1 MGDGLGT
8 LLPIL
13 GGVQWISGL
22 VLAVAALRRARAYG
36 GGGGTAARLAAR
48 LAIFLFIV
56 AALDLVLGASGAS
69 VHVATYLP
77 RDFNRETWHVRTLLV
92 ICGAAW
98 LLLLIAGSVN
108 ASLGVGE
115 RRRSAAEELRRRM
128 GGRRTPY

>member
-13 GGVQWISGL
+13 GGIQWISGL
-22 VLAVAALRRARAYG
+22 VLAVAALRRARTYERRG
-36 GGGGTAARLAAR
+36 GFLARVTARV
-48 LAIFLFIV
+48 AIALFFI
-56 AALDLVLGASGAS
+56 AALDLVVRATGGS
-69 VHVATYLP
+69 VYLANWLP
-77 RDFNRETWHVRTLLV
+77 PDFNRDTWHLRALLMV
-92 ICGAAW
+92 CAAAW
-98 LLLLIAGSVN
+98 LMLLIAASVN

>member
-13 GGVQWISGL
+13 GGIQWISGL
-22 VLAVAALRRARAYG
+22 VLSVAALRRARAFDRG
-36 GGGGTAARLAAR
+36 GALVARVSAR
-48 LAIFLFIV
+48 FAIALFII
-56 AALDLVLGASGAS
+56 AALDLILRASGAG
-69 VHVATYLP
+69 VYIEKWLP
-77 RDFNRETWHVRTLLV
+77 LDFNRDTWHLRALL
-92 ICGAAW
+92 ILCGAAW
-98 LLLLIAGSVN
+98 LMLLIAGSVN

>member
-13 GGVQWISGL
+13 GGIQWISGL
-22 VLAVAALRRARAYG
+22 VLAVAALRRARTYDRPG
-36 GGGGTAARLAAR
+36 GLLARTSAR
-48 LAIFLFIV
+48 LAILLFIV
-56 AALDLVLGASGAS
+56 AALDLLLRASGLSAR
-69 VHVATYLP
+69 VANWLP
-77 RDFNRETWHVRTLLV
+77 ADFNRDTWHVRALLI

-98 LLLLIAGSVN
+98 LMLLIAASVN

>member
-22 VLAVAALRRARAYG
+22 VLAFAALNRARTWDG
-36 GGGGTAARLAAR
+36 GGGLVARIAARIAIGLFVLAA
-48 LAIFLFIV
+48 V
-56 AALDLVLGASGAS
+56 DLLLRATSASDYIEN
-69 VHVATYLP
+69 YLP
-77 RDFNRETWHVRTLLV
+77 RDFDNETWHVRALLIMCAAGWLMLLV
-92 ICGAAW
+92 
-98 LLLLIAGSVN
+98 AGTVN
-108 ASLGVGE
+108 ATLGVGE

>member
-8 LLPIL
+8 LLPVL
-13 GGVQWISGL
+13 GGIQWISGL
-22 VLAVAALRRARAYG
+22 VLAVAALRRARTYDRPG
-36 GGGGTAARLAAR
+36 GLLARTSAR
-48 LAIFLFIV
+48 LAILLFIV
-56 AALDLVLGASGAS
+56 AALDLLLRASGLSAR
-69 VHVATYLP
+69 VANWLP
-77 RDFNRETWHVRTLLV
+77 ADFNRDTWHVRALLI

-98 LLLLIAGSVN
+98 LMLLIAASVN

>member
-13 GGVQWISGL
+13 GGIQWISGL
-22 VLAVAALRRARAYG
+22 VLAVAALRRARAFEGRG
-36 GGGGTAARLAAR
+36 GLLARVSAR
-48 LAIFLFIV
+48 IAIALFIT
-56 AALDLVLGASGAS
+56 AALDLTLRASGAS
-69 VHVATYLP
+69 IYIANWLP
-77 RDFNRETWHVRTLLV
+77 RDFNRDTWHLRALLI
-92 ICGAAW
+92 ICGAGW
-98 LLLLIAGSVN
+98 LMLLIAGSVN

>member
-22 VLAVAALRRARAYG
+22 VLAVAALRRGRAYG
-36 GGGGTAARLAAR
+36 AGGGTVARVAAR
-48 LAIFLFIV
+48 LAILLFIV
-56 AALDLVLGASGAS
+56 AALDLVLRASGAS
-69 VHVATYLP
+69 VHIANYLP
-77 RDFNRETWHVRTLLV
+77 QDFDRETWHVRALLML
-92 ICGAAW
+92 CGAAW
-98 LLLLIAGSVN
+98 LLLLVAGSVN

>member
-13 GGVQWISGL
+13 GGIQWISGL
-22 VLAVAALRRARAYG
+22 VLSVAALRRARAFDGRG
-36 GGGGTAARLAAR
+36 GFLARVSAR
-48 LAIFLFIV
+48 IAIVLFII
-56 AALDLVLGASGAS
+56 AALDLILRASGAG
-69 VHVATYLP
+69 VYLANWLP
-77 RDFNRETWHVRTLLV
+77 PDFNRDTWHLRALLI
-92 ICGAAW
+92 ICGAGW
-98 LLLLIAGSVN
+98 LMLLIAGSVN

>member
-13 GGVQWISGL
+13 GGIQWISGL
-22 VLAVAALRRARAYG
+22 VLAIAALRRARAYERRG
-36 GGGGTAARLAAR
+36 GFLARVTAR
-48 LAIFLFIV
+48 LAIALFIV
-56 AALDLVLGASGAS
+56 AALDLVLRATGASIYLANW
-69 VHVATYLP
+69 LP
-77 RDFNRETWHVRTLLV
+77 RDYNRDIWHLRTLLI

-98 LLLLIAGSVN
+98 LMLLIAASVN